1 MTRPGLNGVFVF
13 DFPRSVVERCKI
25 APHLEIPN
33 MVVSQ
38 GREQFLRGICANE
51 SMGLTGGPPTNFHL
65 GLCNQTPDLADTLVD
80 LTTELTAAG
89 GYARQAITRDS
100 VGWPTFDT
108 VSGINRAR
116 SKILTFTASGAD
128 FSGAFS
134 RAFLCSVA
142 SGTVGNL
149 FAVSGALTVPVT
161 LLNGESFQLRYEL
174 YFN

>member
-1 MTRPGLNGVFVF
+1 MMKPGLNGKFIF
-13 DFPRSVVERCKI
+13 TFPESVAKRLGISQEI
-25 APHLEIPN
+25 AMPN

-38 GREQFLRGICANE
+38 GREQFLRGVCANE
-51 SMGLTGGPPTNFHL
+51 AMGLTGGPPTLFYL
-65 GLCNQTPDLADTLVD
+65 GLCDQAPALADTLVSII
-80 LTTELTAAG
+80 TEPSAAG
-89 GYARQAITRDS
+89 GYARKSIERNST
-100 VGWPTFDT
+100 GWPTFDT

-116 SKILTFTASGAD
+116 SKILTFTASGANY
-128 FSGAFS
+128 SRAFS